1 MISLLLGFLT
11 SGIPHVLDF
20 FKSKQEDAAE
30 AERQR
35 EQNRHDEA
43 MAANKERQ
51 AVIDAQAAMQAAAA
65 TSFQIAQ
72 AQLNPLPP
80 PPQTGVKWIDA
91 LDDLVTVLVNAVNQ
105 LVRPW
110 LAVTVSL
117 VFFGFTGAQVYS
129 ILYHPEWAGQI
140 EKIAALATVMTLLD
154 AFGAVIGL
162 YFGDRGFRYALGKMK

>member
-20 FKSKQEDAAE
+20 FKGQSENKAE
-30 AERQR
+30 AARIA

-43 MAANKERQ
+43 MAANQERQ
-51 AVIDAQAAMQAAAA
+51 AVINAQAAMQAAAA
-65 TSFQIAQ
+65 QSFQIAQ
-72 AQLNPLPP
+72 QQLNPLPP

-91 LDDLVTVLVNAVNQ
+91 LDDLITVLVNAVNQ
-105 LVRPW
+105 LVRPG
-110 LAVTVSL
+110 LAIGVSTVFFAVTA
-117 VFFGFTGAQVYS
+117 FQVYA
-129 ILYHPEWAGQI
+129 IWAQPTWQPQI
-140 EKIAALATVMTLLD
+140 TAMLGLATVSTLMD